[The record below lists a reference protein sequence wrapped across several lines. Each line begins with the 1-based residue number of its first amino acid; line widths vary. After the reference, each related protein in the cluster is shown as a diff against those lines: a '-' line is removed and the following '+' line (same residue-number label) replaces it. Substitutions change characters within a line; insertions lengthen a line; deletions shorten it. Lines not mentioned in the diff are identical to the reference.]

1 MRYLSVL
8 LAVAVVLNS
17 CAGPEGPQGP
27 PGATLFSQVIE
38 FEADFGEANNYE
50 VYFEFPQAMKVFEA
64 DLIMVYLAYETVSSP
79 QGPQNVWRALPLTLI
94 TDQGILQYQFDHTFT
109 DLRLFLEATYDLRL
123 ATEADLLN
131 QRFKIAVVPAEYI
144 SNLEGL
150 TELTDTDF
158 KAFSH

>member
-1 MRYLSVL
+1 MRYLSIL
-8 LAVAVVLNS
+8 LVAVVLNS
-17 CAGPEGPQGP
+17 CTGPEGPQGP

-38 FEADFGEANNYE
+38 FEADFREATNYE
-50 VYFEFPQAMKVFEA
+50 VYFEFPKSIEVFEA
-64 DLIMVYLAYETVSSP
+64 DLILVYLAYEKVSSP

-94 TDQGILQYQFDHTFT
+94 TDQGLLQYQFDHTFT

-131 QRFKIAVVPAEYI
+131 QRFKIAVIPAEYI
-144 SNLEGL
+144 SSLKGL

-158 KAFSH
+158 KAFSN